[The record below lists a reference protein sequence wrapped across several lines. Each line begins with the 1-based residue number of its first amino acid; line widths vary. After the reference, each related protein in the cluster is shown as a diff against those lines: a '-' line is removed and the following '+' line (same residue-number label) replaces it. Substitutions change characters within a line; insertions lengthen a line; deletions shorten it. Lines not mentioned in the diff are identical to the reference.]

1 MSEERLRRLRA
12 IAISIAG
19 WSAIAL
25 LFSLQRLFG
34 FAIRGIEPAWDRLAL
49 EMAITWGGWAIVTP
63 IIFVAVRRFPLSPE
77 NPKRVAFHLPIGIGV
92 ALIHSMIVAA
102 ITPLFIWRPSFLP
115 IRDMFTGR
123 LASAIA
129 FETLIYFMVAAV
141 LSAWMY
147 SRESQRRQVAFS
159 RAESDRARVEVE
171 ARRLEGERQRLAAR
185 LEEIR
190 HRASE
195 PATLA
200 VPAGGGLMKLPLG
213 SIDWLQA
220 EDNYVRLHAGG
231 RSHLVRTTLS
241 ALEEKLAAADFVRIH
256 RSAVGSVPKI
266 ARLKRVASDRYAV
279 VLADGTQLRVSRA
292 YRKRLVAAMESPL
305 AP

>member
-1 MSEERLRRLRA
+1 MSEERPKRLRA
-12 IAISIAG
+12 IAISVAG
-19 WSAIAL
+19 WGAIAL

-34 FAIRGIEPAWDRLAL
+34 FAMRGIEPAWDRLAL

-63 IIFVAVRRFPLSPE
+63 IIFVAVRRLPLSPE
-77 NPKRVAFHLPIGIGV
+77 NPRRVAVHLPIGIGV
-92 ALIHSMIVAA
+92 ALVHSMIVAA

-147 SRESQRRQVAFS
+147 SIESQWRQVAFS
-159 RAESDRARVEVE
+159 RAESDRARAEVE

-185 LEEIR
+185 LDEIR
-190 HRASE
+190 HRPTE
-195 PATLA
+195 PATIA
-200 VPAGGGLMKLPLG
+200 VPAGGGLMRLPLG

-220 EDNYVRLHAGG
+220 EDNYVRLHASG

-241 ALEEKLAAADFVRIH
+241 SLEEKLAAADFVRIH
-256 RSAVGSVPKI
+256 RSAVVNVPKI
-266 ARLKRVASDRYAV
+266 ARLKRVTSDRYAV

-305 AP
+305 AT

>member
-1 MSEERLRRLRA
+1 M
-12 IAISIAG
+12 
-19 WSAIAL
+19 

-34 FAIRGIEPAWDRLAL
+34 FAMRGIEPAWDRLAL
-49 EMAITWGGWAIVTP
+49 EMAITWGGWAVVTP
-63 IIFVAVRRFPLSPE
+63 IIFVAVRRLPLSPE
-77 NPKRVAFHLPIGIGV
+77 NPKRVAVHLPIGIGV
-92 ALIHSMIVAA
+92 ALVHSMIVAA
-102 ITPLFIWRPSFLP
+102 ITPLFFWRPSFLP

-147 SRESQRRQVAFS
+147 SRESQWRQVAFS
-159 RAESDRARVEVE
+159 RAESDRARAEVE

-185 LEEIR
+185 LDEIR
-190 HRASE
+190 RRPTE
-195 PATLA
+195 PATIA
-200 VPAGGGLMKLPLG
+200 VPAGGGLMRLPLG

-220 EDNYVRLHAGG
+220 EDNYVRLHASG

-241 ALEEKLAAADFVRIH
+241 SLEEKLAAADFVRIH
-256 RSAVGSVPKI
+256 RSAVVNVPKI

-305 AP
+305 AT